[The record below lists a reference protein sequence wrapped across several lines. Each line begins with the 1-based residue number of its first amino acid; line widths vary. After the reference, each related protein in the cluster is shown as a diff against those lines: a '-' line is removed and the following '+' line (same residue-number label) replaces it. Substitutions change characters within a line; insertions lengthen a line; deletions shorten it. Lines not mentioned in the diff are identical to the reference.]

1 MFSNDSF
8 LKSWCVVY
16 SHSPFT
22 SPRIANGD
30 RYTPLKQLTE
40 RSNSANKN
48 RDGKTTIE
56 IDQCRLAV
64 KKILQ
69 NTEANDNA
77 IEDYRSKDIL
87 DINSLSLETEER
99 IKSEKEKVLAVQSI
113 LCEDIDIKEEITEG
127 PIVRNNRIVTREL
140 AQIEECI
147 VNNAQ
152 ENNIEHFGFYTETTA
167 ENGNDDIVSSN
178 TGKHDYTI
186 DKNLDEVLKDQEIK
200 EFPLDNLL
208 LTPNGM

>member
-1 MFSNDSF
+1 MIFSF
-8 LKSWCVVY
+8 
-16 SHSPFT
+16 SPFN
-22 SPRIANGD
+22 SPRINGD

-48 RDGKTTIE
+48 GEGKTAIE

-69 NTEANDNA
+69 NTETTDCA
-77 IEDYRSKDIL
+77 IEDYHSKDIME
-87 DINSLSLETEER
+87 INPLSIETEER
-99 IKSEKEKVLAVQSI
+99 IKLEKEKVLAIQSI
-113 LCEDIDIKEEITEG
+113 LYDVDIKEEITEKSTTQDD
-127 PIVRNNRIVTREL
+127 RIVAREL
-140 AQIEECI
+140 TQIE
-147 VNNAQ
+147 NNLPDNTE
-152 ENNIEHFGFYTETTA
+152 ENNIQHLGFYTETTT
-167 ENGNDDIVSSN
+167 ENDNNGIVDSN

-208 LTPNGM
+208 LTPYGM

>member
-1 MFSNDSF
+1 M
-8 LKSWCVVY
+8 VY
-16 SHSPFT
+16 SYSPFT

-48 RDGKTTIE
+48 TDGKTAIE

-69 NTEANDNA
+69 NAEVNDNL
-77 IEDYRSKDIL
+77 IEDYHTKDIL
-87 DINSLSLETEER
+87 DINSLSLDTEER
-99 IKSEKEKVLAVQSI
+99 IKLEKEKVLAVQSI

-127 PIVRNNRIVTREL
+127 PIVQDNRIVTKEL
-140 AQIEECI
+140 TQIEESI
-147 VNNAQ
+147 VINAQ
-152 ENNIEHFGFYTETTA
+152 ENNIEHFGFYTETTT
-167 ENGNDDIVSSN
+167 ESGNDDIVISN

-186 DKNLDEVLKDQEIK
+186 DKNLDEVLKDKEIK